1 MEGPKPNLESSLI
14 KMDLRK
20 WILSANINFLIF
32 GGEQQNKMIIVDE
45 DDSTTALKYFQ
56 IALKGKETI
65 TTTTQSALRVARL
78 AQM

>member
-1 MEGPKPNLESSLI
+1 MERPKPNLI

-65 TTTTQSALRVARL
+65 TTTQCALRVARL

>member
-1 MEGPKPNLESSLI
+1 
-14 KMDLRK
+14 MD
-20 WILSANINFLIF
+20 LSANINFLIF

-65 TTTTQSALRVARL
+65 TTTTQSALRVARV